1 MSTGTIIALAIV
13 AVSLLMII
21 AVAAITYKKVKP
33 TLDNIKETNE
43 VVTQRIDYF
52 TREGNHL
59 TEQINLLSKRIELLQ
74 EVVEEKVAGF
84 QDLSNENG
92 KFQTSL
98 RYLQSHASDY
108 ASGISS
114 NVKDEIQEDGPKI
127 WETFKRAVKK
137 TAQKQKVRYQK

>member
-13 AVSLLMII
+13 AISLLMII
-21 AVAAITYKKVKP
+21 IVAAVTYKKAKP
-33 TLDNIKETNE
+33 TLDNIKDTNE
-43 VVTQRIDYF
+43 VVTQKVNYF

-59 TEQINLLSKRIELLQ
+59 TERVNLLNQRIELLQ
-74 EVVEEKVAGF
+74 EEVEEKVAGF

-98 RYLQSHASDY
+98 RYLQGHASDY

-114 NVKDEIQEDGPKI
+114 NVKNEIQEDGPKI
-127 WETFKRAVKK
+127 WETFKRAMKK